1 MVTESLHPIFQGA
14 AADAV
19 AGQLAS
25 LIVRFCNPN
34 VMLKLLS
41 YWTDARLMTLMMLAF
56 AEAVELKTAV

>member
-1 MVTESLHPIFQGA
+1 MLTESLHPIFQGA
-14 AADAV
+14 AEDAV